1 MIKLR
6 ELFPNRGVDRK
17 ERIKR
22 TIDFLFDCYNNEAE
36 LPKKLNEFVSSFN
49 NIDEQ
54 EFADILVTA
63 KFMELNNE
71 DYND

>member
-1 MIKLR
+1 MR
-6 ELFPNRGVDRK
+6 ELFPNIGVDRK
-17 ERIKR
+17 ERIKQ
-22 TIDFLFDCYNNEAE
+22 TIDFLFDRYNSKAE

-49 NIDEQ
+49 DIDEQ

-71 DYND
+71 NYND

>member
-1 MIKLR
+1 MR
-6 ELFPNRGVDRK
+6 ELFPNIGADRK

-22 TIDFLFDCYNNEAE
+22 TIDFLFDRYNDEVE

>member
-6 ELFPNRGVDRK
+6 ELFPNIGVDRK

-22 TIDFLFDCYNNEAE
+22 TIDFLFDRYNYEAE

>member
-1 MIKLR
+1 MR
-6 ELFPNRGVDRK
+6 ELFPNIGIDKK

-22 TIDFLFDCYNNEAE
+22 MVEFLFDRYDGEME
-36 LPKKLNEFVSSFN
+36 LPKKLNDFVNSFSD
-49 NIDEQ
+49 IDEQ
-54 EFADILVTA
+54 EFADILITA